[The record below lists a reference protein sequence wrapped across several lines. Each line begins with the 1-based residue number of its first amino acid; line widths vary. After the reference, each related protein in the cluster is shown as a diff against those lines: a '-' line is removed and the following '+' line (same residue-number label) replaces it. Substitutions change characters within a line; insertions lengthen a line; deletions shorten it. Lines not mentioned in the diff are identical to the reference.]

1 MYVCMCVY
9 ICKCVYVSMCMC
21 TCIYVYMYA
30 YIYMC
35 VYIYS
40 IYIYVYIYMCV
51 CILYIYIHIYIL
63 YIYIYIYIYIYT
75 LRLNIICSEN
85 SSYDKYCNEL
95 EERYCD
101 KARTHKR
108 QHFLKNVKDKRNDY
122 QLVLN
127 ITYHP
132 NFSTLKDTI
141 LFLHH
146 LPTHDQEHQKVFHK
160 VPITDFRRA

>member
-51 CILYIYIHIYIL
+51 CILYIYIYIYIY

-95 EERYCD
+95 KERYCD